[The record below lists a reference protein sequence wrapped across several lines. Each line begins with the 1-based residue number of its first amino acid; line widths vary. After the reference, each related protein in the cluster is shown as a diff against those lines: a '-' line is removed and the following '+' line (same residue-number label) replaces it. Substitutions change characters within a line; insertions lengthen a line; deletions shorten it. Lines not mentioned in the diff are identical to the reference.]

1 MAKSKEV
8 IDYSINISANTGD
21 VNKLNESLTKTDKA
35 VDQLEAST
43 KSLKVQLREATLE
56 QQKLSAAF
64 GATST
69 QAIAA
74 AKNVANIK
82 DEIEFQ
88 KDLVKSYNPDEK
100 FRKLTQTAG
109 VAALALGGVKDG
121 FTALGIE
128 SKILDKVIGSA
139 QAILG
144 VTAAVSGMSDA
155 YTVLT
160 ASKKASSV
168 ADLTNVA
175 TTEAVAVAET
185 EATVATWSFNA
196 ALLANPIVLITA
208 GIVAAI
214 AVIYAFI
221 KITGDAV
228 KEEEKARVATMQLEI
243 AIENQARAFEK
254 NNKYLQENNNHKLAL
269 LRASGASEAQIYKE
283 TEALKLQEIQ
293 LAQNY
298 RNEAIRIEQRA
309 YDLDRSGSTDATK
322 DALKKAQDNL
332 KKANDLILK
341 GFDDVDKIRNDHEVA
356 VVQAATDAR
365 LKAEQEAEKARQKE
379 LDAIKEFNKKKLE
392 EEAKAAAD
400 LLAFKAT
407 VSNAEIE
414 RKTEA
419 YQADRDN
426 IKRQDE
432 EIAAYEEQQANNE
445 IEFEKR
451 TSEEKQ
457 RINQIEFEHKRDLSF
472 SLVNLGQMLIDLF
485 SSQDAKTNA
494 QKKKNIHINHAI
506 ALGDIGLNTARAVMA
521 ETAKG
526 IPISIPLIA
535 ADIAMGV
542 VQTGAAIA
550 STNKALKAV
559 GGGSADSGS
568 SAGSASALNI
578 APQIGFQNSSENQI
592 ATSISKSNAEQKV
605 NVTVLASDIT
615 DVQNNL
621 ATNVVQNSF

>member
-128 SKILDKVIGSA
+128 SKTLDKVIGSA

-155 YTVLT
+155 YAVLT

-214 AVIYAFI
+214 AVIYAFV

-269 LRASGASEAQIYKE
+269 LKASGASESQIYKE

-341 GFDDVDKIRNDHEVA
+341 GFDDVDKLRNDHEVA

-426 IKRQDE
+426 VKRQDE

-621 ATNVVQNSF
+621 QTNVVQNSF

>member
-35 VDQLEAST
+35 VDQLESST

-121 FTALGIE
+121 FAALGIE
-128 SKILDKVIGSA
+128 SKTLDKVIGSA

-155 YTVLT
+155 YAVLT

-214 AVIYAFI
+214 AVIYAFV
-221 KITGDAV
+221 KITSDAV

-356 VVQAATDAR
+356 VVQASTDAR

-392 EEAKAAAD
+392 EEAKAASD

-407 VSNAEIE
+407 VSNTEIE

-426 IKRQDE
+426 IQRQDE
-432 EIAAYEEQQANNE
+432 EITAYEEQQANNE
-445 IEFEKR
+445 IEFEKK
-451 TSEEKQ
+451 TAEEKQ